1 MQAGP
6 GVPTFVDETLASGV
20 DHVNSYVATPE
31 SPDGGWEFIVGGG
44 LAVLD
49 CDGDSLPD
57 LYLAGGSSPAS
68 LYRNVSDLGG
78 PLRFE
83 RLSSDE
89 TDLIHVTGAYPVD
102 IDSDDVVD
110 LVVLRRGPNAVLRG
124 LGDCRF
130 EPADSRLGVDGGGDW
145 TTAFSATWEGEA
157 ALPTL
162 AFGNYQALDA
172 AGELVPGT
180 CADQQLYRPRPGAA
194 RYGPPVP
201 LSPGWCTLS
210 MLFSDW
216 DRSGRRDLRVSN
228 DRQYYVNAGSE
239 QLWRIE
245 EGAAPREYGAE
256 DGWERVMIFGM
267 GIASEDVTGDGY
279 PEVYLTTMGHNRLL
293 TLADG
298 PEQPAYEN
306 VATDLGASTG
316 RPVAGSDTRPSTAW
330 HPQFEDVNNDGYVDL
345 YVSKGNLDALPDQA
359 TEDPSSLLLQGED
372 GNFVERAEAAGIAND
387 ARARGAALVDLNL
400 DGLLDLVEVNLG
412 DQAEVWR
419 NAGAGTATEPAPM
432 GGWLA
437 VELAQD
443 GPNRDAIGAWIEV
456 RRADGIQQREVTV
469 GGGHVSGQ
477 LGPTHFGL
485 GAAEAAE
492 VRVTWPDGEVGAW
505 MPVAADQRIRIER
518 GREQALALT
527 SATELTGA
535 LPLVREGAEGPV
547 LPPVPAVD
555 PATCVPSV
563 DPEVSVARLWDEA
576 LLDAVRR
583 DFPAPT
589 VHARNLYHASAA
601 MWDAWAAYE
610 PDADGVFYTGKA
622 SAADVAAA
630 RDEAVSYAAY
640 RLLGHRYRDA
650 AGGAA
655 SLRRFDELMA
665 ELCYPWALEA
675 TDGDSPASLGNRV
688 AATHHRGHHGRRL
701 ARGPGLRLARLR
713 AAQRAHDRAAAGH
726 ASWPTPTAGSRW
738 RWRSA
743 TPRTGSCCRSGRR
756 SSSGPTGAR
765 SPPSPCP
772 QPQRP
777 GLPIDPGPPPFLH
790 DPATAAEF
798 KAKALEVVAYSSTLD
813 PRDGVIVDIGPATW
827 GNAPLGTQRAGRP
840 RLQPLD
846 QPALRAGARAARRL
860 RPGAGRVL
868 GRRARLRDAAG
879 PLEHAR
885 QRGRGPSRL
894 RAPHRRRGTGA
905 RPARVGREAVPR
917 AQRRGPRCGRRG
929 LGRQGPLRLRAP
941 HQHDPL
947 DGRPGPVERPRAA
960 LVPPRRPAPHRGP
973 GRARH
978 RGLERA
984 RRAPRASRATTSAR
998 SPCGPG
1004 PATPAIPP
1012 PSSAGSTG
1020 SVRSSGCPTSSRPS

>member
-1 MQAGP
+1 MPGTTRALLSALLAISLIAPALAFLAPTVATAQEQASTPDGP
-6 GVPTFVDETLASGV
+6 AVPLFVEEAATGV
-20 DHVNSYVATPE
+20 DHAY
-31 SPDGGWEFIVGGG
+31 DGSWQFFTGGG
-44 LAVLD
+44 VAVLD
-49 CDGDSLPD
+49 CDDDELPD
-57 LYLAGGSSPAS
+57 LYLAGGSEAAG
-68 LYRNVSDLGG
+68 LYRNTSTLGG
-78 PLRFE
+78 PLAFE
-83 RLSSDE
+83 QLHSDV
-89 TDLIHVTGAYPVD
+89 TDLTGVTGAYPLD
-102 IDSDDVVD
+102 IDSDGHDD
-110 LVVLRRGPNAVLRG
+110 LAVLRRGENVLLRG
-124 LGDCRF
+124 LGGCAFVRANEAWTF
-130 EPADSRLGVDGGGDW
+130 EGEDDW
-145 TTAFSATWEGEA
+145 STAFSATWQKGEA
-157 ALPTL
+157 FPTL
-162 AFGNYQALDA
+162 AVGDYLTIVG
-172 AGELVPGT
+172 AGESPECDDNTIHRPTLFGYRTPEAIPGH
-180 CADQQLYRPRPGAA
+180 
-194 RYGPPVP
+194 
-201 LSPGWCTLS
+201 CTLS

-216 DRSGRRDLRVSN
+216 DRSGRPDLRVSN
-228 DRQYYVNAGSE
+228 DRQYYRPGEGEE
-239 QLWRIE
+239 QLWQVGE
-245 EGAAPREYGAE
+245 EAPSRAYTRD
-256 DGWERVMIFGM
+256 DGWEHLSVFGM
-267 GIASEDVTGDGY
+267 GIASQDVTDDGY
-279 PEVYLTTMGHNRLL
+279 PDYFISTMAGNRLR

-298 PEQPAYEN
+298 PERPTFADGAYARGIDVPQPFAGDI
-306 VATDLGASTG
+306 DL
-316 RPVAGSDTRPSTAW
+316 PSTAW
-330 HPQFEDVNNDGYVDL
+330 HAEWDDVNNDGLVDL
-345 YVSKGNLDALPDQA
+345 YVAKGNVEQMPDHA
-359 TEDPSSLLLQGED
+359 SEDPSNLLIGQPD
-372 GNFVERAEAAGIAND
+372 GTWDESAIEAGIVHFD
-387 ARARGAALVDLNL
+387 KTRGAALADLNL
-400 DGLLDLVEVNLG
+400 DGLLDLVEVNR
-412 DQAEVWR
+412 AAPVRIWR

-432 GGWLA
+432 GRWLA

-456 RRADGIQQREVTV
+456 RRDDGIQQREVTV

-485 GAAEAAE
+485 GEAEGAE

-688 AATHHRGHHGRRL
+688 AATIIEATMDDGSREAQGYTSRDYVR
-701 ARGPGLRLARLR
+701 
-713 AAQRAHDRAAAGH
+713 AQRAHDRAAAGH
-726 ASWPTPTAGSRW
+726 AHGRPRPLAAAGAGGQLHPERAAAAGRTAGVHR
-738 RWRSA
+738 A
-743 TPRTGSCCRSGRR
+743 PLGRGHR
-756 SSSGPTGAR
+756 LRPAR
-765 SPPSPCP
+765 AAA
-772 QPQRP
+772 
-777 GLPIDPGPPPFLH
+777 PGPAHRP
-790 DPATAAEF
+790 
-798 KAKALEVVAYSSTLD
+798 
-813 PRDGVIVDIGPATW
+813 GPATLPARPRH
-827 GNAPLGTQRAGRP
+827 GRRVQGQGPRGRGLQQHPRPARRGHRRHRPGHLGQRPPRQQRAGRP

-894 RAPHRRRGTGA
+894 RAPHRRRGTA
-905 RPARVGREAVPR
+905 
-917 AQRRGPRCGRRG
+917 
-929 LGRQGPLRLRAP
+929 
-941 HQHDPL
+941 
-947 DGRPGPVERPRAA
+947 
-960 LVPPRRPAPHRGP
+960 
-973 GRARH
+973 
-978 RGLERA
+978 A
-984 RRAPRASRATTSAR
+984 RR
-998 SPCGPG
+998 
-1004 PATPAIPP
+1004 
-1012 PSSAGSTG
+1012 
-1020 SVRSSGCPTSSRPS
+1020 RSSGT